1 MAWHMTKHRGPVAV
15 FKEVGLVIACIK
27 PAVEVW
33 RLARGMVHDPGAP
46 GDVKTAMLLGKLL
59 ERVFEYSPDRTP
71 PSRASNGSAYVSQVY
86 PRRDVANGHAA
97 GPPRR
102 PHRVGRGIDLD
113 RLRRDGVRRDSH
125 RVQF

>member
-46 GDVKTAMLLGKLL
+46 GDVKTAMLLGKLF
-59 ERVFEYSPDRTP
+59 ERVFEYSPGRRW
-71 PSRASNGSAYVSQVY
+71 PSLISDGNGFVS
-86 PRRDVANGHAA
+86 
-97 GPPRR
+97 
-102 PHRVGRGIDLD
+102 
-113 RLRRDGVRRDSH
+113 
-125 RVQF
+125 